1 MKVNGALTIAE
12 GSPKYKTDV
21 SLVIGG
27 SVERKYVIRTA
38 FDCLSIWKT
47 KYAKNISPF
56 YPRLRT
62 SIKDAAVIDN
72 EVWIFGVD
80 ARNYQQIVDSIK
92 IGARYYQV
100 PASEIMRDVY
110 VKNLN
115 AERENEMELEALIRA
130 NMRLYQATTVAIKR
144 AAEVLGIRKEIN
156 FYIFSAG
163 KNQKIPKE
171 NLRSSLENSGAKKFQ
186 SDTRIH
192 ITEIGSNDG
201 ARTRLAPNNLFLATL

>member
-72 EVWIFGVD
+72 EV
-80 ARNYQQIVDSIK
+80 
-92 IGARYYQV
+92 
-100 PASEIMRDVY
+100 
-110 VKNLN
+110 
-115 AERENEMELEALIRA
+115 
-130 NMRLYQATTVAIKR
+130 
-144 AAEVLGIRKEIN
+144 
-156 FYIFSAG
+156 
-163 KNQKIPKE
+163 
-171 NLRSSLENSGAKKFQ
+171 
-186 SDTRIH
+186 
-192 ITEIGSNDG
+192 
-201 ARTRLAPNNLFLATL
+201 